1 MNPEYAI
8 GAVTEEGLAVWNE
21 TEKAAVDPKWL
32 EKEVAKERAEA
43 KRRRETYS
51 TGRPR
56 LPLKEKTVLIVDD
69 GLATGL
75 TMRAAVAE
83 AKSLQARQIVIAVPV
98 APPET
103 VETIG
108 QEVDK
113 VIVLKTPAFLGAV
126 GQYYESF
133 NQVSDEEVIKMI
145 NSEQKPAAR
154 S

>member
-1 MNPEYAI
+1 
-8 GAVTEEGLAVWNE
+8 
-21 TEKAAVDPKWL
+21 
-32 EKEVAKERAEA
+32 
-43 KRRRETYS
+43 
-51 TGRPR
+51 
-56 LPLKEKTVLIVDD
+56 
-69 GLATGL
+69 
-75 TMRAAVAE
+75 
-83 AKSLQARQIVIAVPV
+83 V